1 MPLHS
6 CITRRSTLAL
16 LGVVAFP
23 TIAFAQPAEK
33 PGLVIYK
40 DPGCSCCGN
49 WQRHMQAAG
58 FATAV
63 EEITDM
69 TSVKTRFRVSE
80 DLVSC
85 HTAAI
90 AGYVIEGHV
99 PASAVNRLLGEK
111 PIATGLAVPGMPAGA
126 PGMDVS
132 TEAYEVILFGAAG
145 RRVYARFVGDREV

>member
-1 MPLHS
+1 M
-6 CITRRSTLAL
+6 TL
-16 LGVVAFP
+16 
-23 TIAFAQPAEK
+23 
-33 PGLVIYK
+33 
-40 DPGCSCCGN
+40 
-49 WQRHMQAAG
+49 
-58 FATAV
+58 
-63 EEITDM
+63 
-69 TSVKTRFRVSE
+69 VKTRFRVAK

-99 PASAVNRLLGEK
+99 PASTINRLLREK

-132 TEAYEVILFGAAG
+132 TKAYEVILFGPAG